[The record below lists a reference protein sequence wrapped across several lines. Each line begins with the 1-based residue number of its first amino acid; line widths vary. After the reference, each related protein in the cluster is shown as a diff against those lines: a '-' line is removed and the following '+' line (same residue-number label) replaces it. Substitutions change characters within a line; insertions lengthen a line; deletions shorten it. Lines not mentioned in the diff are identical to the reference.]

1 MKRHHRPRLALLLL
15 VAAVA
20 GFLGYCL
27 GYARSGQNTG
37 NFSITTQRT
46 VSQAQL
52 AQGGEKEE
60 KPEETADA
68 VQTAPEGE
76 SRAEEETAGKIDL
89 NHADAKTLQQLPGIG
104 PKRAEAIVRYRE
116 ENGLFAATDEVMKVP
131 GIGEELYEQIK
142 DLVTVEF

>member
-52 AQGGEKEE
+52 AQGGDQGEEPEKAADTQAAPEEEPQTEE
-60 KPEETADA
+60 KTA
-68 VQTAPEGE
+68 E
-76 SRAEEETAGKIDL
+76 KIDL

-116 ENGLFAATDEVMKVP
+116 ENGLFAATDEVMEVP
-131 GIGEELYEQIK
+131 GIGPELYEQIK

>member
-1 MKRHHRPRLALLLL
+1 MKQHHRPRLALLLL

-37 NFSITTQRT
+37 QFSITTERT
-46 VSQAQL
+46 VSQTQL
-52 AQGGEKEE
+52 AQGADQPEESTDAQAVPEEPAQAEE
-60 KPEETADA
+60 KP
-68 VQTAPEGE
+68 
-76 SRAEEETAGKIDL
+76 AEKIDL
-89 NHADAKTLQQLPGIG
+89 NHADAQTLQQLPGIG

-131 GIGEELYEQIK
+131 GIGQELYEQIK